1 MDAYNIKL
9 TNMVYQGGDDCIAV
23 KPRSY
28 NIFVQNVSILPA
40 PIPRYL
46 LTESR
51 SPATAEMVLQ

>member
-1 MDAYNIKL
+1 
-9 TNMVYQGGDDCIAV
+9 MVYQGGDDCIAV

-28 NIFVQNVSILPA
+28 NIFVQNVFILQP
-40 PIPRYL
+40 PISRHL